1 MHSPPIKI
9 QFSCNCDNHIH
20 KFLYLVSEMIEV
32 NKILQWYMYYEFMIR
47 HQLICNSNDDMNID
61 RINIKMQHDS
71 ENLQSN
77 IFN

>member
-1 MHSPPIKI
+1 
-9 QFSCNCDNHIH
+9 
-20 KFLYLVSEMIEV
+20 MIEV